1 MSMRVRIGMLRLNDS
16 APVVV
21 AKSRDLFGSL
31 DLDPVLSIEPSWANI
46 ADKLTYGLLDA
57 AVMLPPLAL
66 AATLGLRGPAAKLL
80 VPMGLSQ
87 GGNTIVLGG
96 EAIKESAGLPPGA
109 RLLAWLAGQTGRP
122 RIAVVHRYS
131 THNLL
136 LRYWLALTGVDPD
149 RDIETV
155 VVPPEQVVP
164 DLASGRIA
172 GFCAGAPWG
181 MTAEMEGAGSVLL
194 GTSDIWPFH
203 PEKCLAVREDW
214 ATANPDALTRLLR
227 ALMRAQVV
235 CDQPEEADEV
245 VAALADQGGLALPS
259 EATLAALCGGTRH
272 EQIHFHGAGAAFP
285 ARPHAIWFLRQM
297 RRWGWLPVEIS
308 IASAARAVYR
318 PDLFSL
324 AARMEDLF
332 IPPAQMRNIA
342 LPDTSWADSE
352 PQTSTTQGITG

>member
-1 MSMRVRIGMLRLNDS
+1 MSTQVRIGMLRLTDS
-16 APVVV
+16 APAVV
-21 AKSRDLFGSL
+21 AKSRFLFQSL
-31 DLDPVLSIEPSWANI
+31 DIDAVLSIEPSWANI

-57 AVMLPPLAL
+57 AVILPPLAL
-66 AATLGLRGPAAKLL
+66 ASAMGLRGPAVELV

-87 GGNTIVLGG
+87 GGNTIVIGG
-96 EAIKESAGLPPGA
+96 DTIKESAGLPPGT
-109 RLLAWLAGQTGRP
+109 RLLAWLAGQNGRP
-122 RIAVVHRYS
+122 RIAVVHRFS

-164 DLASGRIA
+164 ALASGQIA

-181 MTAEMEGAGSVLL
+181 VAAELEHAGSVLL

-203 PEKCLAVREDW
+203 PEKCLAVRREW
-214 ATANPDALTRLLR
+214 ADADPEALTRLLR
-227 ALMRAQVV
+227 ALMRAQAI
-235 CDQPEEADEV
+235 CDQPEEADGV
-245 VAALADQGGLALPS
+245 VSALADVEGLALPR
-259 EATLAALCGGTRH
+259 EAVRAALPGGSGH

-285 ARPHAIWFLRQM
+285 APPHAVWFLRQM
-297 RRWGWLPVEIS
+297 RRWGWLAGDTN
-308 IASAARAVYR
+308 IAAVARAVYR

-332 IPPAQMRNIA
+332 IPTGAGRNIA
-342 LPDTSWADSE
+342 VPEADYVGDASE
-352 PQTSTTQGITG
+352 SGTLEF

>member
-1 MSMRVRIGMLRLNDS
+1 MLRLTDS

-21 AKSRDLFGSL
+21 AQARNLFHAL
-31 DLDPVLSIEPSWANI
+31 DLLPTLSIEPSWANI

-57 AVMLPPLAL
+57 AVMLPPLTL
-66 AATLGLRGPAAKLL
+66 ASTLGLRGQAVKLI

-96 EAIKESAGLPPGA
+96 DAIKESAGLPPGA

-122 RIAVVHRYS
+122 RIAVVHRFS

-136 LRYWLALTGVDPD
+136 LRYWLSLTGVDPD

-164 DLASGRIA
+164 ALASGQIA

-181 MTAEMEGAGSVLL
+181 VTAELAGAGSVLL

-203 PEKCLAVREDW
+203 PEKCLAVRQDW
-214 ATANPDALTRLLR
+214 ATENPEALTRLLR
-227 ALMRAQVV
+227 ALMRAQAI
-235 CDQPEEADEV
+235 CDQPDAADSV
-245 VAALADQGGLALPS
+245 VATLSDVEGLALPP
-259 EATLAALCGGTRH
+259 EAVRSALPGGSSH

-285 ARPHAIWFLRQM
+285 APPHAIWFLRQM
-297 RRWGWLPVEIS
+297 RRWGWLAEETN
-308 IASAARAVYR
+308 IAATARAVYR

-332 IPPAQMRNIA
+332 IPPGSARNIA
-342 LPDTSWADSE
+342 IPEELGTGP
-352 PQTSTTQGITG
+352 TTEFGAFDF